1 MSVMATLRE
10 LSEVWTLFSN
20 MPDDTTL
27 GVDLA
32 ALYLGISV
40 KTLARYR
47 QNGDG
52 PSYIQYQ
59 SEDSKARNQRVNY
72 LLGDLRSWRDIHKVK
87 STMHAAQV
95 RGLTFTSMSD
105 FIKKQPY
112 LLVNEKLSGGQGNRL
127 GNGKIKFTY
136 EKKIIL
142 GHILS
147 IQESIFYNFLRKN
160 DISAVWISTEKAIQM
175 EWVDAKQ
182 KETFTNIFIKEVE
195 RIIGVIKVND
205 EKSVLTHY
213 QG

>member
-147 IQESIFYNFLRKN
+147 IQESIFYNFLRK
-160 DISAVWISTEKAIQM
+160 K
-175 EWVDAKQ
+175 
-182 KETFTNIFIKEVE
+182 
-195 RIIGVIKVND
+195 
-205 EKSVLTHY
+205 
-213 QG
+213 